1 MIILYWALLTL
12 SLLITFCI
20 GLSLKFDG
28 SDEVLVTS
36 LPSVFMEREASEV
49 RRGRP
54 TIAPTILKVL
64 LCHWVYCAPYC
75 TTLQDMIIKQVE
87 VHVRNDCA
95 KIIHCVIQHELTIPS
110 SA

>member
-1 MIILYWALLTL
+1 MVIILYWALLT
-12 SLLITFCI
+12 LITFCI

-36 LPSVFMEREASEV
+36 LPSVFVEREASEV

-54 TIAPTILKVL
+54 TVAPTILKVL
-64 LCHWVYCAPYC
+64 LCHWVCCTPYC

-87 VHVRNDCA
+87 VRVKNDCA
-95 KIIHCVIQHELTIPS
+95 KLKKNDIVS
-110 SA
+110 SNMS

>member
-1 MIILYWALLTL
+1 MVRDLFQYMAWYAHIVTILWWWSVSCFEYFFDKVYGVRPNCIIHNIALYAHVHV
-12 SLLITFCI
+12 

-54 TIAPTILKVL
+54 TVAPTILKVL
-64 LCHWVYCAPYC
+64 FKNL
-75 TTLQDMIIKQVE
+75 LFQI
-87 VHVRNDCA
+87 
-95 KIIHCVIQHELTIPS
+95 
-110 SA
+110 

>member
-1 MIILYWALLTL
+1 M
-12 SLLITFCI
+12 LITSIFVHTI

-54 TIAPTILKVL
+54 TVAPTILKV
-64 LCHWVYCAPYC
+64 HVYCQY
-75 TTLQDMIIKQVE
+75 LHNWI
-87 VHVRNDCA
+87 
-95 KIIHCVIQHELTIPS
+95 
-110 SA
+110 